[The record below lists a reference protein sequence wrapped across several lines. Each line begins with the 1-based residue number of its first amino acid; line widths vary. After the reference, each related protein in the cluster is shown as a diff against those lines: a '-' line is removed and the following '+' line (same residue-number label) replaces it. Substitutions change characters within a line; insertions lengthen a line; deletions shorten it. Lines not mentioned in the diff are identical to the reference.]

1 MKKILLALVII
12 ACWWWL
18 RPQPVLVENS
28 AQGYQAGDYRITVLQ
43 DSFTLTARVLG
54 REDYSLG
61 READISATDLALGW
75 GSMAQPDIYSQFEI
89 RQSNRWYYWQASRL
103 PIPRR
108 DVERQSANMHMIAAD
123 AAVAQNLAAVRKH
136 QLIQLQGKLVRVDAS
151 DGWHWVSSLS
161 RDDVGNG
168 ACELVLLEAIQI
180 VSD

>member
-61 READISATDLALGW
+61 READVSTTDLALGW
-75 GSMAQPDIYSQFEI
+75 SQTFTLSLKFARATAGI
-89 RQSNRWYYWQASRL
+89 TGKPVGYRFLVVMLNVS
-103 PIPRR
+103 
-108 DVERQSANMHMIAAD
+108 
-123 AAVAQNLAAVRKH
+123 
-136 QLIQLQGKLVRVDAS
+136 LQT
-151 DGWHWVSSLS
+151 
-161 RDDVGNG
+161 
-168 ACELVLLEAIQI
+168 CI
-180 VSD
+180 